1 MGAVTGLMLLEY
13 AVIGAVVG
21 LGVYLLIRA
30 LIPTRRSAAVTV
42 AQIDA
47 LRELG
52 PYSAEAAGGKR
63 SVGSIRELVGRRVA
77 DFYARQGWQ
86 LRSLRADLAI
96 LDRGWEG
103 FLATKIGLS
112 AYGFIFVPLLY
123 GLLWV
128 LGMHITALIPLW
140 LTLLVAAGFFV
151 LPDLEVRRKAKER
164 REDFRR
170 VVSAYLDLV
179 AMNLAGGR
187 GLPEALM
194 SAAEISDGWA
204 VRRIRNTLADARLSG
219 QTQWAALGAL
229 GLEIGVDELVDLG
242 HALALTADDGAKIR
256 TSLASRAETMRRRE
270 LSEIEGK
277 AGQKS
282 QSMLVAQVL
291 LCTGFLVFLIYPAV
305 TQIVAI

>member
-1 MGAVTGLMLLEY
+1 MLLEY
-13 AVIGAVVG
+13 AVLGALVG

-30 LIPTRRSAAVTV
+30 LVPGRRSATVTV

-52 PYSAEAAGGKR
+52 PYSGESDGAKR
-63 SVGSIRELVGRRVA
+63 GPRELIGQRA
-77 DFYARQGWQ
+77 AEFYARQGWQ
-86 LRSLRADLAI
+86 QRSLKADLSI

-103 FLATKIGLS
+103 FLATKVGLA
-112 AYGFIFVPLLY
+112 AYGFVFVPLAY

-128 LGMHITALIPLW
+128 LGVHLTALVPIW
-140 LTLLVAAGFFV
+140 LSVVVAAGFF
-151 LPDLEVRRKAKER
+151 LIPDLEVRQRAKER

-204 VRRIRNTLADARLSG
+204 VRRIRNALADARLSG
-219 QTQWAALGAL
+219 QTQWAALSAL
-229 GLEIGVDELVDLG
+229 GLAIGVDELVDLG

-291 LCTGFLVFLIYPAV
+291 LCTGFLVFLIYPAI
-305 TQIVAI
+305 TQIAAI

>member
-1 MGAVTGLMLLEY
+1 MI
-13 AVIGAVVG
+13 IGASVG
-21 LGVYLLIRA
+21 LGLFLLIRA
-30 LIPTRRSAAVTV
+30 LVPGRRSAAGTV

-52 PYSAEAAGGKR
+52 PYGLDAQQQNRTFKE
-63 SVGSIRELVGRRVA
+63 SVGHRVA
-77 DFYARQGWQ
+77 EFYARQGWQ
-86 LRSLRADLAI
+86 QRSLRSDLSI
-96 LDRGWEG
+96 LDRGWEA
-103 FLATKIGLS
+103 FLATKIGLA
-112 AYGFIFVPLLY
+112 AYGFVVVPLLY
-123 GLLWV
+123 GLLWF
-128 LGMHITALIPLW
+128 LGAHLAVLIPVW
-140 LTLLVAAGFFV
+140 LSLLAAAGFFM
-151 LPDLEVRRKAKER
+151 LPDLEVRARAKER

-170 VVSAYLDLV
+170 VVSAFLDLV

-204 VRRIRNTLADARLSG
+204 VRRIRNTLSDARLSG
-219 QTQWAALGAL
+219 QTQWTALSGL
-229 GLEIGVDELVDLG
+229 GQAIGIDELVDLG

-256 TSLASRAETMRRRE
+256 SSLASRAETMRRRE

-291 LCTGFLVFLIYPAV
+291 LCTGFLVYLIYPAIV
-305 TQIVAI
+305 QIAAI

>member
-1 MGAVTGLMLLEY
+1 VSPMLLEY
-13 AVIGAVVG
+13 VLLGAALG

-30 LIPTRRSAAVTV
+30 LIPSRRSATVTV

-52 PYSAEAAGGKR
+52 PYSVDRVDGR
-63 SVGSIRELVGRRVA
+63 TSVKETIGRRTA
-77 DFYARQGWQ
+77 EFYARQGWQ
-86 LRSLRADLAI
+86 QRSIRADLAI
-96 LDRGWEG
+96 LDRGWES
-103 FLATKIGLS
+103 FLTTKVGLA
-112 AYGFIFVPLLY
+112 AYGFVLIPLLD
-123 GLLWV
+123 GLLW
-128 LGMHITALIPLW
+128 LIGVHLNFLVPIW
-140 LTLLVAAGFFV
+140 LTLLAAAGFFIV
-151 LPDLEVRRKAKER
+151 PDIEVKQKAKER

-204 VRRIRNTLADARLSG
+204 VRRIRNALTDARLSG
-219 QTQWAALGAL
+219 QTQWAALGGL
-229 GLEIGVDELVDLG
+229 GQAVGIEELVDLG
-242 HALALTADDGAKIR
+242 NALALTADDGAKIR

-277 AGQKS
+277 AGQQS
-282 QSMLVAQVL
+282 QSMLVAQIL

-305 TQIVAI
+305 TQIAAI

>member
-1 MGAVTGLMLLEY
+1 MLLEY
-13 AVIGAVVG
+13 VLLGAAVG

-30 LIPTRRSAAVTV
+30 LIPSRRSAAVTV

-52 PYSAEAAGGKR
+52 PYSVDVGGGKLTFKEA
-63 SVGSIRELVGRRVA
+63 IGRRMA
-77 DFYARQGWQ
+77 EFYARQGWQ
-86 LRSLRADLAI
+86 QRSLRADLAI
-96 LDRGWEG
+96 LDRSWEA
-103 FLATKIGLS
+103 FLTTKIGLA
-112 AYGFIFVPLLY
+112 AYGFVFVPLVY

-128 LGMHITALIPLW
+128 VGMHLNFLVPLW
-140 LTLLVAAGFFV
+140 LTLVAAAGFFV
-151 LPDLEVRRKAKER
+151 LPDLEVRQKAKER

-204 VRRIRNTLADARLSG
+204 VRRIRNTLSDARLSG
-219 QTQWAALGAL
+219 QTQWAALGGL
-229 GLEIGVDELVDLG
+229 GLAIGVEELVDLG
-242 HALALTADDGAKIR
+242 NALALTADDGAKIR
-256 TSLASRAETMRRRE
+256 TSLASRAQTMRRRE

-291 LCTGFLVFLIYPAV
+291 LCTGFLVFLIYPAI
-305 TQIVAI
+305 TQIAAI

>member
-1 MGAVTGLMLLEY
+1 MMLEY
-13 AVIGAVVG
+13 ILLGAVVG
-21 LGVYLLIRA
+21 LGVYLLIRS
-30 LIPTRRSAAVTV
+30 LMPSRRSAIVTV

-52 PYSAEAAGGKR
+52 PYSAEIVGGRASFKER
-63 SVGSIRELVGRRVA
+63 VGRAMA

-86 LRSLRADLAI
+86 QRSVRADLGI
-96 LDRGWEG
+96 LDRSWEA
-103 FLATKIGLS
+103 FLATKIGLA
-112 AYGFIFVPLLY
+112 AYGFVFVPLLY
-123 GLLWV
+123 GMLWV
-128 LGMHITALIPLW
+128 LGAHLTFLVPLW
-140 LTLLVAAGFFV
+140 LTLLVAAGFFL
-151 LPDLEVRRKAKER
+151 LPDIEVRQKARER

-194 SAAEISDGWA
+194 AAAEISDGWA
-204 VRRIRNTLADARLSG
+204 VRRIRNTLSDARLSG

-229 GLEIGVDELVDLG
+229 GLAVGLEELVDLG
-242 HALALTADDGAKIR
+242 NALALTADDGAKIR

-291 LCTGFLVFLIYPAV
+291 LCAGFLVFLIYPAI
-305 TQIVAI
+305 TQIAAI

>member
-1 MGAVTGLMLLEY
+1 VDAVSPMLLEY
-13 AVIGAVVG
+13 VLLGAAIG

-30 LIPTRRSAAVTV
+30 LVPNRRSATVTV

-52 PYSAEAAGGKR
+52 PYSVDRAEGRA
-63 SVGSIRELVGRRVA
+63 SVKETIGRRTA
-77 DFYARQGWQ
+77 EFYARQGWQ
-86 LRSLRADLAI
+86 QRSIRADLAI
-96 LDRGWEG
+96 LDRGWES
-103 FLATKIGLS
+103 FLTTKVGLA
-112 AYGFIFVPLLY
+112 AYGFVLIPLVD
-123 GLLWV
+123 GLLW
-128 LGMHITALIPLW
+128 LIGVHLNFLVPIW
-140 LTLLVAAGFFV
+140 LTLIAAAGFFIV
-151 LPDLEVRRKAKER
+151 PDIEVKQKAKER

-204 VRRIRNTLADARLSG
+204 VRRIRNALTDARLSG
-219 QTQWAALGAL
+219 QTQWAALGGL
-229 GLEIGVDELVDLG
+229 GQAVGIEELVDLG
-242 HALALTADDGAKIR
+242 NALALTADDGAKIR

-277 AGQKS
+277 AGQQS
-282 QSMLVAQVL
+282 QSMLVAQIL
-291 LCTGFLVFLIYPAV
+291 LCTGFLVFLIYPAI
-305 TQIVAI
+305 TQIAAI

>member
-1 MGAVTGLMLLEY
+1 
-13 AVIGAVVG
+13 
-21 LGVYLLIRA
+21 
-30 LIPTRRSAAVTV
+30 V

-52 PYSAEAAGGKR
+52 PHSVELSGGRRTFKELIGQRSAE
-63 SVGSIRELVGRRVA
+63 
-77 DFYARQGWQ
+77 FYARQGWQ
-86 LRSLRADLAI
+86 QRSVRADLSI
-96 LDRGWEG
+96 LDRGWEA
-103 FLATKIGLS
+103 FLTTKIGLA
-112 AYGFIFVPLLY
+112 AYGFIFVPLIY

-128 LGMHITALIPLW
+128 LGVHLTVLVPVW
-140 LTLLVAAGFFV
+140 LTLLVAAGFFM
-151 LPDLEVRRKAKER
+151 LPDIEVRQKAKER

-179 AMNLAGGR
+179 AMSLAGGR

-229 GLEIGVDELVDLG
+229 GTAIGIDELIDLG

-256 TSLASRAETMRRRE
+256 TSLSSRAETMRRRE
-270 LSEIEGK
+270 LSDIEGK

-291 LCTGFLVFLIYPAV
+291 LCTGFLVFLIYPAI

>member
-1 MGAVTGLMLLEY
+1 MLLEY
-13 AVIGAVVG
+13 VLLGAAIG

-30 LIPTRRSAAVTV
+30 LVPSRRSATVTV

-52 PYSAEAAGGKR
+52 PYTVDRVEAKA
-63 SVGSIRELVGRRVA
+63 SVKEAIGRRTA
-77 DFYARQGWQ
+77 EFYARQGWQ
-86 LRSLRADLAI
+86 QRSIRADLAI
-96 LDRGWEG
+96 LDRGWES
-103 FLATKIGLS
+103 FLTTKVGLA
-112 AYGFIFVPLLY
+112 AYGLVFIPLLD
-123 GLLWV
+123 GLLWLV
-128 LGMHITALIPLW
+128 GVHLNFLVPFW
-140 LTLLVAAGFFV
+140 LTLLAAVGFFV
-151 LPDLEVRRKAKER
+151 LPDLEVKQKAKER

-204 VRRIRNTLADARLSG
+204 VRRIRNALADARLSG
-219 QTQWAALGAL
+219 QTQWAALGGL
-229 GLEIGVDELVDLG
+229 GQTVGIEELVDLG
-242 HALALTADDGAKIR
+242 NALALTADDGAKIR

-277 AGQKS
+277 AGQQS
-282 QSMLVAQVL
+282 QSMLVAQIL

-305 TQIVAI
+305 TQIAAI

>member
-1 MGAVTGLMLLEY
+1 MLLEY
-13 AVIGAVVG
+13 VLLGAAIG

-30 LIPTRRSAAVTV
+30 LVPSRRSATVTV

-52 PYSAEAAGGKR
+52 PYSVDRVDGRG
-63 SVGSIRELVGRRVA
+63 SVKETIGRRTA
-77 DFYARQGWQ
+77 EFYARQGWQ
-86 LRSLRADLAI
+86 QRSIRADLAI
-96 LDRGWEG
+96 LDRGWES
-103 FLATKIGLS
+103 FLTTKVGLA
-112 AYGFIFVPLLY
+112 AYGFVLIPLLD
-123 GLLWV
+123 GLLW
-128 LGMHITALIPLW
+128 LIGVHLNFLVPIW
-140 LTLLVAAGFFV
+140 LTLLAAAGFFIV
-151 LPDLEVRRKAKER
+151 PDIEVKQKAKER

-204 VRRIRNTLADARLSG
+204 VRRIRNALTDARLSG
-219 QTQWAALGAL
+219 QTQWAALGGL
-229 GLEIGVDELVDLG
+229 GQAVGIEELVDLG
-242 HALALTADDGAKIR
+242 NALALTADDGAKIR

-277 AGQKS
+277 AGQQS
-282 QSMLVAQVL
+282 QSMLVAQIL
-291 LCTGFLVFLIYPAV
+291 LCTGFLVFLIYPAI
-305 TQIVAI
+305 TQIAAI

>member
-1 MGAVTGLMLLEY
+1 MLLEY
-13 AVIGAVVG
+13 ALLGAVVG

-30 LIPTRRSAAVTV
+30 LLPGRRSAAGTV

-52 PYSAEAAGGKR
+52 LYAVDPAGGKR
-63 SVGSIRELVGRRVA
+63 SVKEAIGQRAAE
-77 DFYARQGWQ
+77 FYARQGWQ
-86 LRSLRADLAI
+86 QRSLRADLAI
-96 LDRGWEG
+96 LDRGWET
-103 FLATKIGLS
+103 FLATKIGLA
-112 AYGFIFVPLLY
+112 AYGFVFVPLVY

-128 LGMHITALIPLW
+128 LGVHLTALVPVW
-140 LTLLVAAGFFV
+140 LTLLVAAGFFMA
-151 LPDLEVRRKAKER
+151 PDLEVRQKAKER
-164 REDFRR
+164 RDDFRR

-204 VRRIRNTLADARLSG
+204 VRRIRNALADARLSG
-219 QTQWAALGAL
+219 QTQWAAIGAL
-229 GLEIGVDELVDLG
+229 GSAIGMDELVDLG

-256 TSLASRAETMRRRE
+256 SSLASRAETMRRRE
-270 LSEIEGK
+270 LSDIEGK

>member
-1 MGAVTGLMLLEY
+1 MLLEY
-13 AVIGAVVG
+13 ALLGAAVG

-30 LIPTRRSAAVTV
+30 LVPSRRSATVTV

-52 PYSAEAAGGKR
+52 PYSADAAGGR
-63 SVGSIRELVGRRVA
+63 GGIREQIGRRTA
-77 DFYARQGWQ
+77 EFYARQGWQ
-86 LRSLRADLAI
+86 QRSLRSDLAI

-103 FLATKIGLS
+103 FLATKIGLA

-128 LGMHITALIPLW
+128 LGVHLTALVPVW
-140 LTLLVAAGFFV
+140 LTLLVAAGFFMA
-151 LPDLEVRRKAKER
+151 PDLEVRGKAKER

-204 VRRIRNTLADARLSG
+204 VRRIRNALSDARLSG

-229 GLEIGVDELVDLG
+229 GQEIGIDELVDLG

-256 TSLASRAETMRRRE
+256 TSLSSRAETMRRRE

>member
-1 MGAVTGLMLLEY
+1 MLVEYSILGA
-13 AVIGAVVG
+13 AVG

-30 LIPTRRSAAVTV
+30 LLPGRRGAAVTV

-52 PYSAEAAGGKR
+52 PYSVDLSSGKR
-63 SVGSIRELVGRRVA
+63 TLRELVGQRMA

-86 LRSLRADLAI
+86 LRSLRADLSI
-96 LDRGWEG
+96 LDRGWEA
-103 FLATKIGLS
+103 FLATKIGLA
-112 AYGFIFVPLLY
+112 AYGFVVVPLLY
-123 GLLWV
+123 GLLWI
-128 LGMHITALIPLW
+128 LGAHLAVLIPAW
-140 LTLLVAAGFFV
+140 LSLLVAVGFFL
-151 LPDLEVRRKAKER
+151 LPDLEVRARAKER

-204 VRRIRNTLADARLSG
+204 VRRIRNTLSDARLSG
-219 QTQWAALGAL
+219 QTQWTALSGL
-229 GLEIGVDELVDLG
+229 GQAIGIDELVDLG

-256 TSLASRAETMRRRE
+256 SSLASRAETMRRRE

-291 LCTGFLVFLIYPAV
+291 LCTGFLVFLIYPAI
-305 TQIVAI
+305 TQIAAI

>member
-1 MGAVTGLMLLEY
+1 MLDYVLLGA
-13 AVIGAVVG
+13 AVG

-30 LIPTRRSAAVTV
+30 LVPSRRSAAVTV

-52 PYSAEAAGGKR
+52 PYPVDTAGGRR
-63 SVGSIRELVGRRVA
+63 SVKEAVGRRVA
-77 DFYARQGWQ
+77 EFYARQGWQ
-86 LRSLRADLAI
+86 QRSLRSDLAI
-96 LDRGWEG
+96 LDRGWET

-128 LGMHITALIPLW
+128 LGVHITALIPIW
-140 LTLLVAAGFFV
+140 LTLLVAAGFFM
-151 LPDLEVRRKAKER
+151 LPDLEVRQKAKDR

-204 VRRIRNTLADARLSG
+204 VRRIRNTLSDARLSG
-219 QTQWAALGAL
+219 QTQWAALSAL
-229 GLEIGVDELVDLG
+229 GLDIGIDELVDLG

-291 LCTGFLVFLIYPAV
+291 LCTGFLVFLIYPAI